1 MVFTLIIF
9 MNTVRENNN
18 ISVITW
24 QSVLLV
30 EKTRNLSTLT
40 DKLYRIMLYQVHI
53 AISGIRTHN
62 FSGDG
67 H

>member
-30 EKTRNLSTLT
+30 EETMVPGENQKPVN
-40 DKLYRIMLYQVHI
+40 
-53 AISGIRTHN
+53 TH
-62 FSGDG
+62 
-67 H
+67 